1 MEAEEKYLPRDRNMA
16 LWKRNE
22 LVKKMEHEY
31 YRWHGS
37 AYGLKHYDVQKL
49 EEEIYTGKT
58 TFAKWKKAF
67 AEQNIRANIGLG
79 PNDPIPEM
87 PKRKVK
93 LENVSTEELENE
105 LEKRKSNEGN
115 GINFRRS

>member
-1 MEAEEKYLPRDRNMA
+1 MEAEEKYLPRYRNMSW
-16 LWKRNE
+16 WKRNE
-22 LVKKMEHEY
+22 FYNDLMKKMEYEY
-31 YRWHGS
+31 CRWYGS
-37 AYGLKHYDVQKL
+37 AYGLKHYDIQKL

-67 AEQNIRANIGLG
+67 AEQNIRANMGLC

-93 LENVSTEELENE
+93 LENVSTEELEKE

-115 GINFRRS
+115 